1 MQEYLIYIK
10 QEIKRKIKLEPS
22 KVILTDSKFIPLLK
36 KEFSKDNHNLNNNSN
51 KCHYLILYTALYFD
65 NLSILK
71 LLNDNNFSLGIYP
84 SNLSLYLL
92 DNSFTKFFT
101 KDSYLPFI
109 TRYKPYFH
117 SFFLSI
123 KDLPPIDKENYIKRF
138 IHLVTFLDNTLK
150 QLESNHYNLINSL
163 FTKKALDT
171 FSDTAYFKASIY
183 QLTNI
188 IAPLEMTPN
197 KNTIKRLNNLI
208 TTTNF
213 SMFCHNY
220 DLMFELFSDE
230 ELLNM
235 STSPEYFFTKALN
248 NKLDLTRVIY
258 VYRHNPDII
267 NNMGLLCPN
276 IFNSYSNDEIII
288 LSKTINF
295 SSPNASKELKNYNFK
310 RRVLSLLPWTK

>member
-1 MQEYLIYIK
+1 MQEFLIYIK
-10 QEIKRKIKLEPS
+10 QEIKRKVKLE
-22 KVILTDSKFIPLLK
+22 KDKEELTDKKIIPLLE
-36 KEFSKDNHNLNNNSN
+36 KENDLNNDEK
-51 KCHYLILYTALYFD
+51 KCYYIKLYTGLYFN
-65 NLSILK
+65 NLKVLSNLES
-71 LLNDNNFSLGIYP
+71 NNISLGIFP
-84 SNLSLYLL
+84 SNLSIYLL

-101 KDSYLPFI
+101 STSYITFI
-109 TRYKPYFH
+109 TRYKPYLH

-123 KDLPPIDKENYIKRF
+123 KDLDIFEKENYIKRF

-150 QLESNHYNLINSL
+150 KLESNHYNLINSL

-171 FSDTAYFKASIY
+171 FSDTTYFKASIY

-188 IAPLEMTPN
+188 IAPLEMTPS
-197 KNTIKRLNNLI
+197 KSTIKRLNNLI

-213 SMFCHNY
+213 SMFYHNY

-258 VYRHNPDII
+258 VYKHNPDII

-276 IFNSYSNDEIII
+276 IFNNYSNDEIIY

-295 SSPNASKELKNYNFK
+295 SSQNAPKSLKSYDFK
-310 RRVLSLLPWTK
+310 RRVLALLPWTK

>member
-1 MQEYLIYIK
+1 MQEFLTYIK
-10 QEIKRKIKLEPS
+10 QEIKRKIKLDPQKE
-22 KVILTDSKFIPLLK
+22 KIIDMKIIPLLK
-36 KEFSKDNHNLNNNSN
+36 KDNNLNTDEK
-51 KCHYLILYTALYFD
+51 KCYYIKIYTALYFD
-65 NLSILK
+65 NLEILT
-71 LLNDNNFSLGIYP
+71 LLNRNNFSLGIYP
-84 SNLSLYLL
+84 SNLGIYIL
-92 DNSFTKFFT
+92 DNSFTKHFT
-101 KDSYLPFI
+101 NISYIDFI
-109 TRYKPYFH
+109 TRYKPYLH

-123 KDLPPIDKENYIKRF
+123 KDLNNKEKETYIKRF
-138 IHLVTFLDNTLK
+138 IKLTTSLDCTLK
-150 QLESNHYNLINSL
+150 ILEKDSKTIVNSL
-163 FTKKALDT
+163 FTKKSLDT
-171 FSDTAYFKASIY
+171 FNDNTYFSASLD

-188 IAPLEMTPN
+188 IAPLETVPS

-230 ELLNM
+230 ELLSM

-258 VYRHNPDII
+258 VYKHNPDII

-276 IFNSYSNDEIII
+276 IFNNYSNDEIIF

-295 SSPNASKELKNYNFK
+295 SSPNASKELKNYNLK

>member
-1 MQEYLIYIK
+1 MQEFLIYIK
-10 QEIKRKIKLEPS
+10 QEIKRKVKLE
-22 KVILTDSKFIPLLK
+22 KDKEELTDKKIIPLLE
-36 KEFSKDNHNLNNNSN
+36 KENDLNNDEK
-51 KCHYLILYTALYFD
+51 KCYYIKLYTGLYFN
-65 NLSILK
+65 NLKVLSNLES
-71 LLNDNNFSLGIYP
+71 NNISLGIFP
-84 SNLSLYLL
+84 SNLSIYLL

-101 KDSYLPFI
+101 STSYITFI
-109 TRYKPYFH
+109 TRYKPYLH

-123 KDLPPIDKENYIKRF
+123 KDLDIFEKENYIKRF

-150 QLESNHYNLINSL
+150 KLESNHYNLINSL

-171 FSDTAYFKASIY
+171 FSDTTYFKASIY

-188 IAPLEMTPN
+188 IAPLEMTPS
-197 KNTIKRLNNLI
+197 KSTIKRLNNLI

-258 VYRHNPDII
+258 VYKHNPDII

-276 IFNSYSNDEIII
+276 IFNNYSNDEIIY

>member
-1 MQEYLIYIK
+1 
-10 QEIKRKIKLEPS
+10 
-22 KVILTDSKFIPLLK
+22 
-36 KEFSKDNHNLNNNSN
+36 
-51 KCHYLILYTALYFD
+51 
-65 NLSILK
+65 
-71 LLNDNNFSLGIYP
+71 
-84 SNLSLYLL
+84 
-92 DNSFTKFFT
+92 
-101 KDSYLPFI
+101 
-109 TRYKPYFH
+109 
-117 SFFLSI
+117 
-123 KDLPPIDKENYIKRF
+123 
-138 IHLVTFLDNTLK
+138 
-150 QLESNHYNLINSL
+150 
-163 FTKKALDT
+163 
-171 FSDTAYFKASIY
+171 
-183 QLTNI
+183 
-188 IAPLEMTPN
+188 MTPN

-230 ELLNM
+230 ELLSM

-258 VYRHNPDII
+258 VYKHNPDII

-295 SSPNASKELKNYNFK
+295 SSPNASKQLKNYNFK

>member
-1 MQEYLIYIK
+1 MQEFLIYIK
-10 QEIKRKIKLEPS
+10 QEIKRKVKLE
-22 KVILTDSKFIPLLK
+22 KDKEELTDKKIIPLLE
-36 KEFSKDNHNLNNNSN
+36 KENDLNNDEK
-51 KCHYLILYTALYFD
+51 KCYYIKLYTGLYFN
-65 NLSILK
+65 NLKVLSNLES
-71 LLNDNNFSLGIYP
+71 NNISLGIFP
-84 SNLSLYLL
+84 SNLSIYLL

-101 KDSYLPFI
+101 STSYITFI
-109 TRYKPYFH
+109 IRYKPYLH

-123 KDLPPIDKENYIKRF
+123 KDLDIFEKENYIKRF

-150 QLESNHYNLINSL
+150 KLESNHYNLINSL

-171 FSDTAYFKASIY
+171 FSDTTYFKASIY

-188 IAPLEMTPN
+188 IAPLEMTPS
-197 KNTIKRLNNLI
+197 KSTIKRLNNLI

-213 SMFCHNY
+213 SMFYHNY

-258 VYRHNPDII
+258 VYKHNPDII

-276 IFNSYSNDEIII
+276 IFNNYSNDEIIY

-295 SSPNASKELKNYNFK
+295 SSQNAPKSLKSYDFK
-310 RRVLSLLPWTK
+310 RRVLALLPWTK

>member
-1 MQEYLIYIK
+1 MQEFLIYIK
-10 QEIKRKIKLEPS
+10 QEIKRKVKLE
-22 KVILTDSKFIPLLK
+22 KDKEELTDKKIIPLLE
-36 KEFSKDNHNLNNNSN
+36 KENDLNNDEK
-51 KCHYLILYTALYFD
+51 KCYYIKLYTGLYFN
-65 NLSILK
+65 NLKVLSNLES
-71 LLNDNNFSLGIYP
+71 NNISLGIFP
-84 SNLSLYLL
+84 SNLSIYLL

-101 KDSYLPFI
+101 STSYITFI
-109 TRYKPYFH
+109 TRYKPYLH

-123 KDLPPIDKENYIKRF
+123 KDLDIFEKENYIKRF

-150 QLESNHYNLINSL
+150 KLESNHYNLINSL

-171 FSDTAYFKASIY
+171 FSDTTYFKASIY

-188 IAPLEMTPN
+188 IAPLEMTPS
-197 KNTIKRLNNLI
+197 KSTIKRLNNLI

-258 VYRHNPDII
+258 VYKHNPDII

-276 IFNSYSNDEIII
+276 IFNNYSNDEIIY

-295 SSPNASKELKNYNFK
+295 SSQNAPKSLKSYDFK
-310 RRVLSLLPWTK
+310 RRVLALLPWTK

>member
-1 MQEYLIYIK
+1 MQEFLIYIK
-10 QEIKRKIKLEPS
+10 QEIKRKVKLE
-22 KVILTDSKFIPLLK
+22 KDKEELTDKKIIPLLE
-36 KEFSKDNHNLNNNSN
+36 KENDLNNDEK
-51 KCHYLILYTALYFD
+51 KCYYIKLYTGLYFN
-65 NLSILK
+65 NLKVLYN
-71 LLNDNNFSLGIYP
+71 LENNNISLGIFP
-84 SNLSLYLL
+84 SNLSIYLL

-101 KDSYLPFI
+101 STSYITFI
-109 TRYKPYFH
+109 TRYKPYLH

-123 KDLPPIDKENYIKRF
+123 KDLDIFEKENYIKRF
-138 IHLVTFLDNTLK
+138 IKLLTYLNNTLK
-150 QLESNHYNLINSL
+150 SLESDSRVLINNL
-163 FTKKALDT
+163 FTKKSLDAFT
-171 FSDTAYFKASIY
+171 DKTYMSANKE

-188 IAPLEMTPN
+188 IAPLESTPSSA
-197 KNTIKRLNNLI
+197 TIKRLNNLI

-258 VYRHNPDII
+258 VYKHNPDII

-276 IFNSYSNDEIII
+276 IFNNYSNDEIII

-295 SSPNASKELKNYNFK
+295 SNPNASKELKNYNFK
-310 RRVLSLLPWTK
+310 RRVLALLPWTK

>member
-1 MQEYLIYIK
+1 MQEFLIYIK
-10 QEIKRKIKLEPS
+10 QEIKRKVKLE
-22 KVILTDSKFIPLLK
+22 KDKEELTDKKIIPLLE
-36 KEFSKDNHNLNNNSN
+36 KENDLNNDEK
-51 KCHYLILYTALYFD
+51 KCYYIKLYTGLYFN
-65 NLSILK
+65 NLKVLSNLE
-71 LLNDNNFSLGIYP
+71 NNNISLGIFP
-84 SNLSLYLL
+84 SNLSIYLL

-101 KDSYLPFI
+101 STSYITFI
-109 TRYKPYFH
+109 TRYKPYLH

-123 KDLPPIDKENYIKRF
+123 KDLDIFEKENYIKRF

-150 QLESNHYNLINSL
+150 KLESNHYNLINSL

-171 FSDTAYFKASIY
+171 FSDTTYFKASIY

-188 IAPLEMTPN
+188 IAPLEMTPS
-197 KNTIKRLNNLI
+197 KSTIKRLNNLI

-258 VYRHNPDII
+258 VYKHNPDII

-276 IFNSYSNDEIII
+276 IFNNYSNDEIII

-295 SSPNASKELKNYNFK
+295 SNPNASKELKNYNFK
-310 RRVLSLLPWTK
+310 RRVLALLPWTK